1 MSREDVINAF
11 TQTLRDGQESNQYQL
26 DNLDYARIVKED
38 GAVQVENEHGS
49 RFDLDEL
56 TDEELNMFAQDL
68 NISLVTDKE
77 ARVYVVNVDEMETG
91 DRPYHELTDEEF
103 IEQSEKQGTV
113 YTLQGFATAFNEE
126 EISSSTQ
133 VIRILFVHI

>member
-1 MSREDVINAF
+1 MTREDVINIF
-11 TQTLRDGQESNQYQL
+11 TQTLRDGQESNKYQL

-38 GAVQVENEHGS
+38 GVVQVENEHGS

-91 DRPYHELTDEEF
+91 DKLYHELTDEEF

-126 EISSSTQ
+126 EINSSTQ
-133 VIRILFVHI
+133 VIRILFVQF